1 MVSLRQIRSF
11 VAVFEQASFTGAA
24 EREGATQSG
33 ISQHVKQLE
42 DELGVQLFERHGRHV
57 EATAAG
63 RNYYNGCV
71 IALRS
76 LDTARHSIGEAPLS
90 GQVHIG
96 LMPTFTRA
104 ILKPALEKFL
114 ELAPNVEISVI
125 EAYSGVLTEST
136 LRGDIDF
143 AIVPAFEGTEGLSQQ
158 LIARDRE
165 VLVKARG
172 KASDHLRPVRL
183 ADLPP
188 LKLVLPRAQNTRRT
202 RIDTYCNSNGVSI
215 RARLEMD
222 AMMGTLQ
229 FVAGSDWAT
238 ILPFVMMMS
247 DLDGN
252 RFEIRPLDDPPF
264 YSDFVLIEPQ
274 RKVMTP
280 AAKLFAELL
289 KSESMKSEE
298 IFRQRIKPLTKP
310 RR

>member
-11 VAVFEQASFTGAA
+11 VAVFEQASFTEAA

-33 ISQHVKQLE
+33 ISQHIKQLE
-42 DELGVQLFERHGRHV
+42 DELGVPLFQRQGRNV
-57 EATAAG
+57 EATPAG
-63 RNYYNGCV
+63 KNYYSGCV
-71 IALRS
+71 EALRS
-76 LDTARHSIGEAPLS
+76 LDTARHNIGDAPLA
-90 GQVHIG
+90 GTVHIG

-104 ILKPALEKFL
+104 TLKPALEKFL

-125 EAYSGVLTEST
+125 EAYSGVLTDST
-136 LRGDIDF
+136 LRGEIDF
-143 AIVPAFEGTEGLSQQ
+143 AIVPAFEGAAGLSQQ

-172 KASDHLRPVRL
+172 KAFSHLRPVRL
-183 ADLPP
+183 ADLPAI
-188 LKLVLPRAQNTRRT
+188 KLVLPREQNTRRT
-202 RIDTYCNSNGVSI
+202 RIDTYCNSNGVAI
-215 RARLEMD
+215 RSRLEMD

-247 DLDGN
+247 DLDAN

-264 YSDFVLIEPQ
+264 YSDFVLIEPL

-280 AAKLFAELL
+280 AARLFADLL
-289 KSESMKSEE
+289 KAEAMKAKE
-298 IFRQRIKPLTKP
+298 IFSRRIKPETKV